1 MKVLIHFV
9 LAASVTVA
17 CSAINAKNMIK
28 TVENRTIEQTIDE
41 LKTKYPQGNHDAI
54 SRGVKLTA
62 GFWNENDGNDEDF
75 RQFCLQYYEADDIK
89 RELLLQ
95 RYRTHLENVYGRLG
109 QISKALQFPIHVG
122 REPLLPVDEVF
133 AAWSP
138 YAHLN
143 DDWFKNKLAMI
154 LHLNFPFHTL
164 EERSAIESS
173 WTDAQRA
180 AANLGANFAS
190 RVPAD
195 IQQES
200 SEIAMRAELYI
211 SDYNFYMNNITDE
224 KGKKHFPADM
234 MLISH
239 WGLRDELKSN
249 YADRTSE
256 GLLKQQL
263 IYELMLRII
272 NQDVPAE
279 LVNAKSGDYCPATNK
294 YFKNGKQTAFETEGD
309 ARYARLLDN
318 FKAEKASDP
327 YCPLYSDALKRAFDQ
342 GLWMTFDE
350 VEQMFKTLLSSPVNK
365 KVAALIS
372 KRLGRPLRAYDIW
385 YDGFKTRSSVSES
398 ELTSRT
404 AKSYPSAEA
413 LNNDLPEIL
422 QKLGFTKE
430 RALEICSFVEVD
442 PARGSGHAMG
452 AFLKSDVSRLRV
464 RVPDEGLNYNGFNV
478 AMHEFGHNVEQ
489 TISLYNVDDY
499 LNSGIPNTAFTEA
512 LAFIF
517 QKRDL
522 DVLGFKENNPDKD
535 AMTTLDI
542 YWGCYEIMGVSLV
555 DMYVWQWMYAHPDAS
570 PAELKIAVT
579 AIAKDVWNEYYAPVF
594 GFNDSPILAV
604 YSHMISY
611 PLYLAAY
618 PVGHLIEFQLEQHLK
633 GKNFASEIDRIYRIG
648 RRTPQVWMQ
657 EATGTQLSAEPI
669 IKAAAQATDQLK
681 TKK

>member
-9 LAASVTVA
+9 MAALVTVA
-17 CSAINAKNMIK
+17 CSAINAKNMTK
-28 TVENRTIEQTIDE
+28 TVENQTVEQTINE
-41 LKTKYPQGNHDAI
+41 LKTKYPQGNHEAI
-54 SRGVKLTA
+54 TRGVKLTA
-62 GFWNENDGNDEDF
+62 GFWNETDGSDEDF
-75 RQFCLQYYEADDIK
+75 KQFCLQYYEADNSK
-89 RELLLQ
+89 RDLLLN
-95 RYRTHLENVYGRLG
+95 RYRSHLEDVYGRLG
-109 QISKALQFPIHVG
+109 QISKAMQFPIHVG

-143 DDWFKNKLAMI
+143 DDWFKNKIAMI
-154 LHLNFPFHTL
+154 LHLNFPFYTLDERNTL
-164 EERSAIESS
+164 EIS
-173 WTDAQRA
+173 WTSAQRA
-180 AANLGANFAS
+180 AANLGANFDS
-190 RVPAD
+190 RVPAE
-195 IQQES
+195 IQQKG

-211 SDYNFYMNNITDE
+211 SDYNFYMNNIIDE
-224 KGKKHFPADM
+224 KGKKHFPEDM

-256 GLLKQQL
+256 GILKQQL

-279 LVNAKSGDYCPATNK
+279 LINSKSGDYCPITNK
-294 YFKNGKQTAFETEGD
+294 YNGKQTGFETENN
-309 ARYARLLDN
+309 ARYVRLFDN

-327 YCPLYSDALKRAFDQ
+327 YCPLYPDALKRAFDQ

-385 YDGFKTRSSVSES
+385 YDGFKARSSVSEN

-404 AKSYPSAEA
+404 AKSYPSAGA
-413 LNNDLPEIL
+413 LNKDLPEIL
-422 QKLGFTKE
+422 QKLGFSKD
-430 RALEICSFVEVD
+430 RAEEICSFVAVD

-452 AFLKSDVSRLRV
+452 AFLRGDDSRLRV
-464 RVPDEGLNYNGFNV
+464 RVPDEGLNYKGFNI

-489 TISLYNVDDY
+489 TISLYNVADY

-522 DVLGFKENNPDKD
+522 EVLGFKENNPDKD

-555 DMYVWQWMYAHPDAS
+555 DMYVWQWMYGHPDAS
-570 PAELKIAVT
+570 PEELKAAVINIARN
-579 AIAKDVWNEYYAPVF
+579 VWNQYYAPVF
-594 GFNDSPILAV
+594 GIKDSPILAI

-633 GKNFASEIDRIYRIG
+633 DKNFASEIDRIYRIG
-648 RRTPQVWMQ
+648 RRTPQAWMQ

-669 IKAAAQATDQLK
+669 IKAADEAADKLK
-681 TKK
+681 NKK